1 MSAPYTSRQRQFHE
15 LNLRVIELRQ
25 ALQDA
30 LHGMRT
36 ATSSQLPVYQTLTAS
51 LQQDIAVL
59 DEHLAYLLAHKDWE
73 DHE

>member
-1 MSAPYTSRQRQFHE
+1 
-15 LNLRVIELRQ
+15 
-25 ALQDA
+25 
-30 LHGMRT
+30 MRT